1 MFLDQRR
8 RAIEL
13 GRQRAL
19 LANSKAV
26 AERHHA
32 AFQRLLQNE
41 QTPDEHIDL
50 TEDNSS
56 QPVADSSQQS
66 ITDNLI
72 SFVSPHNASP
82 PDHPDLLCNSRDS
95 GQFVSSTNKT
105 VDSTT
110 DCRSSSD
117 ARESRSSRS
126 GSDRMEYTPSL
137 VIEQTDYNISDQRLI
152 PSLCA
157 RPNLQRSRPRQS
169 TPQPHLDET
178 MSPRNEH
185 FASRKMRH
193 EDLYAP
199 PPTECDYVSTGY
211 PTCPGSPAGPHAS
224 SHSPSRAQIRRTPYP
239 TKSHPS
245 RRSYSRH
252 PPPPQYPPRTHLSR
266 NQFVAS
272 ADFDWSGPKW
282 TLESEQEDDFD
293 YDGTDELGD
302 DEARSSDSGEEE
314 LDMQSNYSHGRW
326 EADRYSDRSFPV
338 TARSVSSQPFLKPFH
353 SLRHSQTVRHR
364 RPISPL
370 PGCLTNTT
378 RRRTPHSS
386 KSGVS
391 AATLSELNRNIAD
404 LQSGLE
410 RLTLLASGSNV
421 SVGSLAGGPHLMGQQ
436 APAYLLN
443 SNTSLSGSTRA
454 QWSDRPKLRQ
464 INADLP
470 LERFPEPTL
479 PVVTNRIDTDVQ
491 TVSSHSDKQ
500 PSDRQPASTAAVCT
514 RSTGCSLLVDKGVDP
529 TSPFLPGPS
538 TVNLEHGT
546 CSQTSNSSVSEK
558 QPDPPEKTEVHVITE
573 PNQFFIAFEEPDPQR
588 MQRKCDQLEARR
600 ATERAFVAQ
609 QLQARRTQDRENK
622 QSVEQAQHERR
633 AVEREKRD
641 NLLQAYRGKKEP
653 DSRLANPYPVR
664 SGTVALSRSEVNLS
678 TSPKERRKISQCSDS
693 SKRIPRQPNGTD
705 VRSSIQRFRPNFR
718 RKPSPSCT
726 QSAVGLRGSGDG
738 EAVEANECEEDEHSV
753 FKSNETVHEVDQLP
767 NGNSTRAQL
776 PSGLSL
782 SSLHRLGATES
793 PSGGSGLTVSTS
805 AQPKLFVKPKAKSN
819 RMVIV
824 NAIGHACLAGAVN
837 E

>member
-1 MFLDQRR
+1 
-8 RAIEL
+8 
-13 GRQRAL
+13 
-19 LANSKAV
+19 
-26 AERHHA
+26 
-32 AFQRLLQNE
+32 
-41 QTPDEHIDL
+41 
-50 TEDNSS
+50 
-56 QPVADSSQQS
+56 
-66 ITDNLI
+66 
-72 SFVSPHNASP
+72 
-82 PDHPDLLCNSRDS
+82 
-95 GQFVSSTNKT
+95 
-105 VDSTT
+105 
-110 DCRSSSD
+110 
-117 ARESRSSRS
+117 
-126 GSDRMEYTPSL
+126 
-137 VIEQTDYNISDQRLI
+137 
-152 PSLCA
+152 
-157 RPNLQRSRPRQS
+157 
-169 TPQPHLDET
+169 
-178 MSPRNEH
+178 
-185 FASRKMRH
+185 
-193 EDLYAP
+193 
-199 PPTECDYVSTGY
+199 
-211 PTCPGSPAGPHAS
+211 
-224 SHSPSRAQIRRTPYP
+224 
-239 TKSHPS
+239 
-245 RRSYSRH
+245 
-252 PPPPQYPPRTHLSR
+252 
-266 NQFVAS
+266 
-272 ADFDWSGPKW
+272 
-282 TLESEQEDDFD
+282 
-293 YDGTDELGD
+293 
-302 DEARSSDSGEEE
+302 
-314 LDMQSNYSHGRW
+314 
-326 EADRYSDRSFPV
+326 
-338 TARSVSSQPFLKPFH
+338 
-353 SLRHSQTVRHR
+353 
-364 RPISPL
+364 
-370 PGCLTNTT
+370 
-378 RRRTPHSS
+378 
-386 KSGVS
+386 
-391 AATLSELNRNIAD
+391 
-404 LQSGLE
+404 
-410 RLTLLASGSNV
+410 
-421 SVGSLAGGPHLMGQQ
+421 
-436 APAYLLN
+436 
-443 SNTSLSGSTRA
+443 

-837 E
+837 EPMKQAALKELAATEGTHFMILFRDSRCQYRAVYSFDLESEELRLICGTGPRKITHDMANRFFKQVFCLFRPFTLTICACAIREPHLYILKCLTLSSIRYRILCLLHSIQI